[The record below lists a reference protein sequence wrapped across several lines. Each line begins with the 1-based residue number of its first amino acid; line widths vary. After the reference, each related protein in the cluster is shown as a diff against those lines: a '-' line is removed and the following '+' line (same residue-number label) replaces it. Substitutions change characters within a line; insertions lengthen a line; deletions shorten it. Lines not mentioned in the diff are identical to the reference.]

1 MIRITLKSDSVSTL
15 EPGLQFSNVRG
26 RENNEKVATVARV
39 KDNRGVLNLV
49 GKREDWVQSYIQ
61 DRINGIDYSFE
72 EVKNEGDGFED
83 DFWVSGYNNWSNGM
97 SFTEIVLLGWRV
109 KKSMTLIIVHFLDH
123 KYSFIPFLHEKY
135 THSPYRK

>member
-49 GKREDWVQSYIQ
+49 GKRED
-61 DRINGIDYSFE
+61 
-72 EVKNEGDGFED
+72 
-83 DFWVSGYNNWSNGM
+83 
-97 SFTEIVLLGWRV
+97 
-109 KKSMTLIIVHFLDH
+109 
-123 KYSFIPFLHEKY
+123 
-135 THSPYRK
+135 